1 MECGAWSVG
10 SSMRGVECGEWS
22 VGSSMRGPRLTMDCH
37 QRHTCAHVRV
47 LSKLELKVSTH
58 CKQMSSNEQIES
70 DLKDAV
76 MDKEQY
82 GVQDEVKSEVLD
94 GVQDGVKS
102 EVKSE
107 VKDGLQRKDE
117 FVLKSAWAFVEGWL
131 ILGGM
136 FATWLFTTKAGWV
149 VLLLYVALLFMYL
162 HFNPRKPAP
171 KP

>member
-1 MECGAWSVG
+1 
-10 SSMRGVECGEWS
+10 
-22 VGSSMRGPRLTMDCH
+22 
-37 QRHTCAHVRV
+37 
-47 LSKLELKVSTH
+47 
-58 CKQMSSNEQIES
+58 
-70 DLKDAV
+70 

-94 GVQDGVKS
+94 GVQD
-102 EVKSE
+102 EVKIE

-117 FVLKSAWAFVEGWL
+117 LVLGGAWAFVEGWL

-162 HFNPRKPAP
+162 HFNPRKPAREP
-171 KP
+171 